1 MNTNDSK
8 FLPFKVFNF
17 FFIRHAPT
25 AANYT
30 GSMVNGYDNADIV
43 SMEKPSDWEDRV
55 GKFVPRDSRIPIFS
69 SPAKRCRQT
78 AQMLF
83 GDAKIIENALFSEF
97 DCAGLGDRKFWEIT
111 EQEFN
116 DCVNVKTSDM
126 LERAHLIFQEFS
138 RQLESDYGTRTCI
151 VVSHGMLIR
160 YLYHYMNN
168 NSDISPFDV
177 INSKGFSFSNLD
189 MLRIVYDPTIDHR
202 YAKAYP
208 YNPPVEHK

>member
-1 MNTNDSK
+1 MNT
-8 FLPFKVFNF
+8 VFNY

-25 AANYT
+25 AANYN
-30 GSMVNGYDNADIV
+30 GSMVNGYDNTDIV

-55 GKFVPRDSRIPIFS
+55 GKFIPRDPRIPIFS

-78 AQMLF
+78 AKMLF
-83 GDAKIIENALFSEF
+83 GDAEIIENALFSEF

-116 DCVNVKTSDM
+116 SCVNVRTSDM
-126 LERAHLIFQEFS
+126 LERAHMIFQGFG

-160 YLYHYMNN
+160 YLYHYMTG

-177 INSKGFSFSNLD
+177 INSKGFRFANLD
-189 MLRIVYDPTIDHR
+189 MLRIVYVPTVKYQ
-202 YAKAYP
+202 YAKAYSFK
-208 YNPPVEHK
+208 PPVEHK